1 MAIVVETGSGTNP
14 AANSYVS
21 AADLTA
27 YATARGI
34 TLTADED
41 ILLIKA
47 MDYIESLNYQG
58 LKLLRDQP
66 LSWPRAYVW
75 IDSYYFPVEQIP
87 PQLKNGQMQ
96 TAIAID
102 QGNDPLAVVEPQVKT
117 ETVDVISVTYMD
129 GTNSV
134 PIVKAINATLYKL
147 LVGGG
152 SGGNVS
158 KVIKG

>member
-1 MAIVVETGSGTNP
+1 MAIIVENGSIVAN
-14 AANSYVS
+14 ANSYVS

-58 LKLLRDQP
+58 IKKTIDQP
-66 LSWPRAYVW
+66 LQWPRAYVW
-75 IDSYYFPVEQIP
+75 LDSYYFPTDQIP
-87 PQLKNGQMQ
+87 SQLKNGQMQ

-102 QGNDPLAVVEPQVKT
+102 QGNDPLDVVAPQVKR
-117 ETVDVISVTYMD
+117 EKVDVIEIEYMD
-129 GTNSV
+129 GTNAV
-134 PIVKAINATLYKL
+134 NIVKAINAMLYKL

-152 SGGNVS
+152 SGGNVA
-158 KVIKG
+158 KVVKG